1 MNFEEPGATDGSGAQ
16 YINLGYLANTRD
28 NSRQAVMD
36 QLNLNA
42 SLASINQAV
51 DAITPVGLDLDR
63 VYVVGQSLGG
73 ILATVYVTVNEL
85 AIANDGQA
93 GLAANLTP
101 VRGLVAAAAGTQVS
115 QILVNS
121 ETFGP
126 VIDGGLAAAGV
137 EPGTSNYERFLYAA
151 QSTVDSGDPVNFAST
166 LAALDMPVL
175 LVQING
181 DTVIPNSADSA
192 PLAGTAPMAE
202 LLGAEPLSV
211 GATQLGQGFV
221 RMTAGGHSSLL
232 RPEGGAPQVTGE
244 MHAQVVSFVLQDAEV
259 VVGQVA
265 PDNIE

>member
-1 MNFEEPGATDGSGAQ
+1 VGRLLERMRSDRTVAVLLVLPSLIAVGIFVYGFIGWTGYVSLSRWSGLIPD
-16 YINLGYLANTRD
+16 YH
-28 NSRQAVMD
+28 
-36 QLNLNA
+36 
-42 SLASINQAV
+42 
-51 DAITPVGLDLDR
+51 
-63 VYVVGQSLGG
+63 YV
-73 ILATVYVTVNEL
+73 
-85 AIANDGQA
+85 
-93 GLAANLTP
+93 
-101 VRGLVAAAAGTQVS
+101 
-115 QILVNS
+115 
-121 ETFGP
+121 
-126 VIDGGLAAAGV
+126 
-137 EPGTSNYERFLYAA
+137 GTSNYERFLYAA